1 MIHLA
6 EDTINSQD
14 IDRLVAWL
22 KTYPRL
28 TQGKVVKEFESK
40 WSEWLDVPYSVFC
53 NSGSSANLL
62 MYATLLYSG
71 KLKNNKIIVPST
83 GWSTSIS
90 PAIQLGFEPIMCETD
105 PDTWGLDLDCLE
117 KLLKKNHAAAVFL
130 VHVLGIPHKM
140 TRMMELEEKYD
151 FYLLEDCCAAI
162 GSETLGKKV
171 GTFGDMSSFSFYF
184 GHQMSTIEGGM
195 VCTYDKKLYE
205 LLIQLRSHGWDKDL
219 VGGTDF
225 NFCEPGFNLRST
237 DLNAFI
243 GLGQLRRLN
252 QISKTRHSNHVKYHN
267 LLSSRFM
274 VQQLGALD
282 TIISSIHFAIVA
294 KESNP
299 FCYNP
304 SLERDTIVKALK
316 SNKIETRRFTA
327 ANIGRHPFW
336 IKGFGLA
343 SFPVADRLY
352 NCGLFLPNH
361 PSMTSEDVERVAQ
374 CVLSSV
380 R

>member
-6 EDTINSQD
+6 EDTINNQD
-14 IDRLVAWL
+14 IDRLVGWL

-28 TQGKVVKEFESK
+28 TQGKVVTEFEIR
-40 WSEWLDVPYSVFC
+40 WSEWLDRNYSVFC

-62 MYATLLYSG
+62 MYYTLFRSG
-71 KLKNNKIIVPST
+71 KLRTNNIIVPACS
-83 GWSTSIS
+83 WSTSIA
-90 PAIQLGFEPIMCETD
+90 PAIQLGFKPILCEAD
-105 PDTWGLDLDCLE
+105 PDTWGLDLDQLE
-117 KLLKKNHAAAVFL
+117 KLLEGLPRPATVL
-130 VHVLGIPHKM
+130 VVHVLGVPHKM
-140 TRMMELEEKYD
+140 ERLMKLKEKYS
-151 FYLLEDCCAAI
+151 FFLLEDCCAAI

-195 VCTYDKKLYE
+195 VSTNRRDFE
-205 LLIQLRSHGWDKDL
+205 DLLIQLRSHGWDKDL
-219 VGGTDF
+219 VGGDDF
-225 NFCEPGFNLRST
+225 TFCEPGFNLRST

-243 GLGQLRRLN
+243 GLGQLRRLDR
-252 QISKTRHSNHVKYHN
+252 ISEARHINHFIYIEFFRGN
-267 LLSSRFM
+267 FM
-274 VQQLGALD
+274 IQKLEKAS
-282 TIISSIHFAIVA
+282 IISSIHFGLVA
-294 KESNP
+294 KDSEEQNK
-299 FCYNP
+299 
-304 SLERDTIVKALK
+304 IVKTLID
-316 SNKIETRRFTA
+316 NKIETRRFTA

-336 IKGFGLA
+336 IKDFGLA

-361 PSMTSEDVERVAQ
+361 PSMTSEDIKRVAE